1 MLMPVFLP
9 WRASGAYMIDMEPSG
24 AHRLLILFFLAVL
37 CVGLACREDK
47 PTSRATALD
56 VAPEAGPP
64 LPPLVAW
71 RADASDRL
79 ADPVII
85 DELGLRFRPPAGW
98 ARSEGKVEWLGA
110 DGDSTGSVGI
120 RVLSGP
126 GLGPP
131 FTDDPERFLEK
142 LAVWYRTLEGGGFEI
157 DRVERVRIGAQTH
170 LAVTSHVRM
179 GEFTFVNLQLLI
191 ERQGRVV
198 ITTYSAV
205 DDAFTRL
212 IGVFRASA
220 ASLELLQR

>member
-1 MLMPVFLP
+1 M
-9 WRASGAYMIDMEPSG
+9 SDMEPSG
-24 AHRLLILFFLAVL
+24 AHRLLILAFLAVL
-37 CVGLACREDK
+37 CIGLACREDRST
-47 PTSRATALD
+47 PPATSPDDAAED
-56 VAPEAGPP
+56 GPP

-79 ADPVII
+79 AEPVVIE
-85 DELGLRFRPPAGW
+85 DLGLRFRPPAGW
-98 ARSEGKVEWLGA
+98 ARSEGKVEWLGS

-157 DRVERVRIGAQTH
+157 DRVERVRVGAQTH
-170 LAVTSHVRM
+170 LAVTSHVCM

-205 DDAFTRL
+205 DDAFTKL
-212 IGVFRASA
+212 VGVFRASA
-220 ASLELLQR
+220 ASLELLPR